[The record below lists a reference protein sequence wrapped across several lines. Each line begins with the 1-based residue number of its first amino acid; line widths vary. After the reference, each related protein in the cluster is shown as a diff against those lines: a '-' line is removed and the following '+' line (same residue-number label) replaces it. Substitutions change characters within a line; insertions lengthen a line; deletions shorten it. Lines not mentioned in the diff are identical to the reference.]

1 MKAHG
6 VGKGHLKPF
15 ETRQVQSNWRSEEGA
30 HDADSN
36 VSAPEQEE
44 LSNRGGR
51 GGNKT

>member
-6 VGKGHLKPF
+6 KGHFKPF
-15 ETRQVQSNWRSEEGA
+15 EKTRQVQSNWRSGEGVR
-30 HDADSN
+30 DANSN